1 MDDIVALLNPDS
13 SAIVKLNL
21 SDNIIDK
28 WLSVIGRALANN
40 SILKTLDLGINRL
53 ITPTGGLRSSSV

>member
-21 SDNIIDK
+21 SDNIIDEG
-28 WLSVIGRALANN
+28 LSVIGRALGNN